1 MAMTRKI
8 PTGMALLC
16 CAMLVA
22 AAVWEPV
29 KAKAQASGGEEA
41 TYTYVALWGVPRP
54 QWGDIE
60 KFYKEAQPELN
71 KLVADGTVL
80 AWGNARNF
88 THDERGMTHAN
99 WITATS
105 FANIRRGLD
114 AIHAAL
120 PQPAAFSS
128 SKHED
133 LMLRSTI
140 HGANPGASGSGMLW
154 VAHYRVRQGQM
165 DTFTQLFASEIQ
177 PLFAE
182 QMAAG
187 NILGYS
193 LDFQA
198 IHTEEPGGVD
208 IAYLL
213 PDAAAI
219 DKFQAALAAYETKH
233 PEAGPA
239 IEATMDY
246 GVHRD
251 YVYEVISFAQ
261 K

>member
-1 MAMTRKI
+1 MTRKI
-8 PTGMALLC
+8 PTGVALLC
-16 CAMLVA
+16 GAMLIA
-22 AAVWEPV
+22 AAVWVPV
-29 KAKAQASGGEEA
+29 KAKAQAGGGEEPV
-41 TYTYVALWGVPRP
+41 YTYVALWGVPRP
-54 QWGDIE
+54 QWGGIE
-60 KFYKEAQPELN
+60 KFYKDAQPALN
-71 KLVADGTVL
+71 KLMADGTLL

-88 THDERGMTHAN
+88 THDDTGMTHAN
-99 WITATS
+99 WITASS
-105 FANIRRGLD
+105 FANIRRALD

-133 LMLRSTI
+133 LMLRATI
-140 HGANPGASGSGMLW
+140 HGGKPGASGSGMLW
-154 VAHYRVRQGQM
+154 VAHYRVREGQM
-165 DTFTQLFASEIQ
+165 DEFTRLFANEIQ
-177 PLFAE
+177 PLFDE
-182 QMAAG
+182 QVAAG
-187 NILGYS
+187 TVLGYS

-198 IHTEEPGGVD
+198 IHTESTGGVD

-219 DKFQAALAAYETKH
+219 DKFQAALAGYEGKH

-246 GVHRD
+246 GAHRD
-251 YVYEVISFAQ
+251 FVYEVINFAQ